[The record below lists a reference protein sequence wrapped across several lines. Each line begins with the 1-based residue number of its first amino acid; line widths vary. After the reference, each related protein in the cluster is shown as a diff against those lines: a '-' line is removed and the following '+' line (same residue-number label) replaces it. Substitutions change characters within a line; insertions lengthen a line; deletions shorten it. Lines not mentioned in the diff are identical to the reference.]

1 MQGLSSRRHL
11 CQRLLVGR
19 ELRGFMRQPMSNPA
33 YPENEEFLV
42 DKAYSVLR
50 NAIVCNDLKPGSPLS
65 EGSLSERLGISRTP
79 IREALK
85 RLQDESLVRIVPR
98 RGAFVSDI
106 SAEDIVQIYQLREAV
121 ECYAIQFVPQ
131 YGDLA
136 ELDELV
142 AEVKRLPEWIKAGE
156 IERVNDLDIRLHH
169 YIARSSRN
177 QLLYKL
183 VNQLL
188 NQVIRLRNMTPTV
201 PGRLEQQA
209 DEHRQIVS
217 ALKAGDVEVAREALR
232 NHLQK
237 VRDTAVQLRLR
248 MR

>member
-1 MQGLSSRRHL
+1 MKR
-11 CQRLLVGR
+11 
-19 ELRGFMRQPMSNPA
+19 PMSKLTR
-33 YPENEEFLV
+33 PENEEFLV

-85 RLQDESLVRIVPR
+85 RLQDDSLVRIVPR

-131 YGDLA
+131 YGDPA

-142 AEVKRLPEWIKAGE
+142 DEVERLPEWIKAGE

-169 YIARSSRN
+169 YIAHASRN
-177 QLLYKL
+177 ELLYRL
-183 VNQLL
+183 VDQML
-188 NQVIRLRNMTPTV
+188 NQVIRMRNMTPTI

-209 DEHRQIVS
+209 NEHRQIVS
-217 ALKAGDVEVAREALR
+217 ALKAGNAEAAREALR
-232 NHLQK
+232 NHLRQ
-237 VRDTAVQLRLR
+237 VRDTAVQLRLC
-248 MR
+248 MH